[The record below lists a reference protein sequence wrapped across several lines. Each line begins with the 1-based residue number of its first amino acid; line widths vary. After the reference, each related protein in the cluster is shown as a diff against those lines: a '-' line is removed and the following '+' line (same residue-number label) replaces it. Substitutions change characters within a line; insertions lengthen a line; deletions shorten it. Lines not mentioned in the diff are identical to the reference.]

1 VTNVSLA
8 QSYLLKARSRL
19 KILSV
24 LLDEGAYSDVVREAQ
39 EIVELAL
46 KGMLRQVGV
55 EPPKWHD
62 VGGFLLEFADRFPA
76 FERGRLERLAEISTR
91 LRKEREF
98 SLWRYRLHPHRAV
111 LAGGCPA
118 SDRRGASYR
127 RRGGTGHPWLER
139 RHLSNMWK
147 EYDFTGAEREGQGYP
162 ASLSR
167 LRRRPAPSS

>member
-19 KILSV
+19 KILQV
-24 LLDEGAYSDVVREAQ
+24 LLDEEAYSDVVREAQ

-62 VGGFLLEFADRFPA
+62 VGGFLLQFDDRFPA
-76 FERGRLERLAEISTR
+76 FERDGLERLAEISAR

-98 SLWRYRLHPHRAV
+98 SFYGDIDFIPTEQYSRGDAQRAI
-111 LAGGCPA
+111 
-118 SDRRGASYR
+118 
-127 RRGGTGHPWLER
+127 
-139 RHLSNMWK
+139 
-147 EYDFTGAEREGQGYP
+147 AEAQTTVEAAARTI
-162 ASLSR
+162 
-167 LRRRPAPSS
+167 PAPEKL